1 MKPIKLPPGAQL
13 VENSTP
19 ASLPPGAELV
29 TDATFAAPKDNK
41 EGVYKMGLEG
51 QGKII
56 DVPYSKVM
64 DAYKAGYLIDKND
77 YERYGKDREYELN
90 KKGKPFNPDI
100 DIPRPLPAFEARPEA
115 WTLPWVKEKAS
126 KLLEGT
132 LNLLPTA
139 GGIGGGLA
147 AGGAGLES
155 GPADIAFAAA
165 GASAGGTLGE
175 DVRQVAERK
184 LHPYAHRLTT
194 KESAVGLAKQG
205 AIQGLSEL
213 TGRVASAKVIG
224 PATKYFGDTA
234 IASEKAGVNLL
245 PSEAA
250 GKAPS
255 FMEKLAKGHVYSSKI
270 MQNFRD
276 IQNTQT
282 QAAVKKLADQISQF
296 SGTSE
301 DLGKLVQAGIKGHTD
316 KFRILQN
323 KLYGD
328 IDTAVGEHVAQVQV
342 QTQVPSKVLD
352 AAGKPIMTTVTKT
365 VNQTVDN
372 LMPSRANIVK
382 FAQDELKKIEAGKA
396 AAGKAPESRYETILR
411 GIVKNK
417 ASRSTYQGMAQARSE
432 WLALSRDMNT
442 GLSGPEAGFVKKMAG
457 LADESMMDAAQKSG
471 IQGLPEQI
479 RAANKLTAD
488 DHTMFEQELVKKVV
502 ETKKPEAIATLLRG
516 RTIGNEEL
524 RNLFTIIP
532 NELYAPVQRQLL
544 LDTMRQS
551 TYNTSKVFNER
562 RFADALGN
570 IGDERGVIIFGK
582 NWNNIKELAS
592 TLEKIN
598 GPTGLGGGTGAALQ
612 NIGAI
617 RRIIEAAYLAPLAL
631 VAGGHIES
639 GIITVGGEIVTMR
652 TMANLLTHPELTTK
666 LLKALQ
672 VGARTLPYAAT
683 GAINETGGVHKNINR
698 AKDLIYE
705 YNNNHP
711 SNTIQP
717 LAPKAEDLQNE
728 FHKSGLAPAP
738 TPEQAT
744 PGPQSSLRPTHRF
757 DESTNSIV
765 SLV

>member
-1 MKPIKLPPGAQL
+1 MTKTITK
-13 VENSTP
+13 
-19 ASLPPGAELV
+19 
-29 TDATFAAPKDNK
+29 
-41 EGVYKMGLEG
+41 
-51 QGKII
+51 
-56 DVPYSKVM
+56 
-64 DAYKAGYLIDKND
+64 
-77 YERYGKDREYELN
+77 RYGKDREYELN

-155 GPADIAFAAA
+155 GPADIAF
-165 GASAGGTLGE
+165 
-175 DVRQVAERK
+175 VRLARPQGYARRRCSTSSRRK

-205 AIQGLSEL
+205 AIQGLSE
-213 TGRVASAKVIG
+213 TGRVASEEVIG
-224 PATKYFGDTA
+224 AATKYFGDTA

-255 FMEKLAKGHVYSSKI
+255 FMEKLAKGHVFSSKI

-352 AAGKPIMTTVTKT
+352 AAGKPVMTTVTKT

-417 ASRSTYQGMAQARSE
+417 ASRSTYQGMAQLVR
-432 WLALSRDMNT
+432 N
-442 GLSGPEAGFVKKMAG
+442 GLRC
-457 LADESMMDAAQKSG
+457 QG
-471 IQGLPEQI
+471 I
-479 RAANKLTAD
+479 
-488 DHTMFEQELVKKVV
+488 
-502 ETKKPEAIATLLRG
+502 
-516 RTIGNEEL
+516 
-524 RNLFTIIP
+524 
-532 NELYAPVQRQLL
+532 
-544 LDTMRQS
+544 
-551 TYNTSKVFNER
+551 
-562 RFADALGN
+562 
-570 IGDERGVIIFGK
+570 
-582 NWNNIKELAS
+582 
-592 TLEKIN
+592 
-598 GPTGLGGGTGAALQ
+598 
-612 NIGAI
+612 
-617 RRIIEAAYLAPLAL
+617 
-631 VAGGHIES
+631 
-639 GIITVGGEIVTMR
+639 
-652 TMANLLTHPELTTK
+652 
-666 LLKALQ
+666 
-672 VGARTLPYAAT
+672 
-683 GAINETGGVHKNINR
+683 
-698 AKDLIYE
+698 
-705 YNNNHP
+705 
-711 SNTIQP
+711 
-717 LAPKAEDLQNE
+717 
-728 FHKSGLAPAP
+728 
-738 TPEQAT
+738 
-744 PGPQSSLRPTHRF
+744 
-757 DESTNSIV
+757 
-765 SLV
+765 